1 MMKSNMARTVAR
13 YGALR
18 TREDPLTLVA
28 AERAGGHP
36 WAIHADAAHLLQLLE
51 REREL
56 AQLEAAVT
64 SAAAG
69 VGALAVVEGSAGI
82 GKTRLLAAARRDARE
97 RGMRE
102 LTARGAALESDFPYG
117 VVRQLLEPAVAAERD
132 ELLSGAAAL
141 AAPLFGGI
149 AAPPAGS
156 DASFAVLHGL
166 HWLVAGLAART
177 PLVLTVDDLHWAD
190 LASLR
195 FMGYLAR
202 RLDELPVALVVAA
215 RPAESPPAVGDLAA
229 EPGARVVRPRPLTVA
244 AVAALVGGRVGATPD
259 GAFAAACHEAT
270 GGTPFLVGELARSLA
285 EEGLEPVAVQA
296 DRVRGLGPRSIA
308 HAVLARVER
317 LGPPARRAARAL
329 AVLGPDAQLRHVA
342 ALADITPAEAAAAAD
357 AMAAAGILRPGR
369 PLAFAHPI
377 MHAAVAA
384 DVGAGERAAGHARA
398 ARLFAD
404 EGAAPD
410 AVATHL
416 LASDPTGD
424 PWAVEQLRAA
434 ARSAV
439 GQGAPHSA
447 VAYLRR
453 ALAEPPGAD
462 VRAGVLLELGF
473 AESYVGE
480 PEAALHL
487 DAALDGAGDRSALV
501 AATLALGRMIQLSG
515 RHGDAFAIYDRT
527 AQRLGGADPRTAL
540 VLEGALV
547 SAAQL
552 DPTTA
557 GAASERLP
565 RLRARVAAEPDPPLT
580 VFGPLAIAAAMDNE
594 PADLVA
600 TLARRPLAGGLRIF
614 PEAADRPPFF
624 YHCVTALMFA
634 ERCDEAAAHI
644 EDQLA
649 EAQRLGAVQHI
660 VGLAATRAW
669 LRWRTGALAEA
680 EADAS
685 LALTAGGAASGA
697 FFGCA
702 AVAVRVACALERGD
716 LDEAHAAADD
726 AAPWGAAPPA
736 FTHAL
741 LAETLARV
749 AYARAD
755 PAGAAEH
762 ARRAGE
768 YLHALRAVTPTVVPW
783 RSTAALAL
791 AACGQLEQA
800 ATLADE
806 ELALARAATGPR
818 AIGIALG
825 AKGVIGADL
834 DALQAAADT
843 LARADARLEQARA
856 LCDLGAALRRA
867 NRRAEARA
875 PLREAGDLAHR
886 CRASALADRA
896 RTELLAT
903 GARPR
908 RLVLTGVESLTPSER
923 RVAAMAAEG
932 LSNPQIAQALFVST
946 RTVEGHLTH
955 VFRKLDV
962 GSRTELRE
970 RM

>member
-1 MMKSNMARTVAR
+1 VW
-13 YGALR
+13 
-18 TREDPLTLVA
+18 
-28 AERAGGHP
+28 GHA
-36 WAIHADAAHLLQLLE
+36 WAIHTEAAHLPQLLE

-56 AQLEAAVT
+56 AALEAAVAT
-64 SAAAG
+64 AARG

-82 GKTRLLAAARRDARE
+82 GKTRLLAAARRAARE
-97 RGMRE
+97 RGMRD
-102 LTARGAALESDFPYG
+102 LSARGAELERDFPYG
-117 VVRQLLEPAVAAERD
+117 VVRQLLEPAVASERD
-132 ELLSGAAAL
+132 ELLRGAAAL
-141 AAPLFGGI
+141 AAPLFGGV

-166 HWLVAGLAART
+166 HWVVAGLAART

-190 LASLR
+190 VASVR
-195 FMGYLAR
+195 FLGYLAR
-202 RLDELPVALVVAA
+202 RLDELPVALLVAM
-215 RPAESPPAVGDLAA
+215 RPAESPPAVRELAA
-229 EPGARVVRPRPLTVA
+229 EPGALLVAPGPLTVA
-244 AVAALVGGRVGATPD
+244 AVAALVHERLGAAPD
-259 GAFAAACHEAT
+259 AAFATACHDAT
-270 GGTPFLVGELARSLA
+270 GGTPFLVGELARTAA
-285 EEGLEPVAVQA
+285 EEGLEPVAAQA
-296 DRVRGLGPRSIA
+296 ERVRALGPRTIA
-308 HAVLARVER
+308 DAVVARVER
-317 LGPPARRAARAL
+317 LGLAARRAASAL

-342 ALADITPAEAAAAAD
+342 ALAALSPAEAAGAAD
-357 AMAAAGILRPGR
+357 AMTAAGILRPGR

-377 MHAAVAA
+377 VHAAVVA
-384 DVGAGERAAGHARA
+384 DLRAGEAAAGHARA

-410 AVATHL
+410 VVATHL
-416 LASDPTGD
+416 LAADPTGD
-424 PWAVEQLRAA
+424 PWAVAQLRAA
-434 ARSAV
+434 ARGAV
-439 GQGAPHSA
+439 AQGAPHSA
-447 VAYLRR
+447 VAHLRR
-453 ALAEPPGAD
+453 ALAEPPDAD
-462 VRAGVLLELGF
+462 ARGGVLLELGF

-480 PEAALHL
+480 PEAARHL
-487 DAALDGAGDRSALV
+487 DAALDAAADRSALV

-527 AQRLGGADPRTAL
+527 VRRTGGAEPRTAL

-557 GAASERLP
+557 DLARQRLGD
-565 RLRARVAAEPDPPLT
+565 LRARVAVDPDPPLT
-580 VFGPLAIAAAMDNE
+580 VFGPLAIGAVMDNE
-594 PADLVA
+594 PAERVA

-624 YHCVTALMFA
+624 YHCVTALMLA

-644 EDQLA
+644 DEQLV

-702 AVAVRVACALERGD
+702 AVAVRVGWALERGD
-716 LDEAHAAADD
+716 LDEAHAAADE
-726 AAPWGAAPPA
+726 AAPWSAAPPA
-736 FTHAL
+736 VTHAV
-741 LAETLARV
+741 LAEVRARV
-749 AYARAD
+749 ALAGAD
-755 PAGAAEH
+755 VAGAAAH
-762 ARRAGE
+762 ALRAGE
-768 YLHALRAVTPTVVPW
+768 YLRALHAVTPALAPW

-791 AACGQLEQA
+791 AASRQEERA
-800 ATLADE
+800 AALVDE
-806 ELALARAATGPR
+806 ELALARALAGPR
-818 AIGIALG
+818 AIGIALA
-825 AKGVIGADL
+825 AKGLIGGDVE
-834 DALQAAADT
+834 ALRAAVET
-843 LARADARLEQARA
+843 LARAQARVEHARA

-867 NRRAEARA
+867 NRRADARA
-875 PLREAGDLAHR
+875 PLREALDVAHR
-886 CRASALADRA
+886 CGASAVAQRA

-932 LSNPQIAQALFVST
+932 LTNPQIAQALFVST

-962 GSRTELRE
+962 VARSELAE
-970 RM
+970 RMR